1 MRYEYAEP
9 VYKYGVK
16 FGVRMKNGQFIT
28 LGIES
33 SCDETSAAVVGGGR
47 DVLSNIISSQ
57 IKVHQVFGGVVPEI
71 ASRHH
76 LDNINTVIDEALHEA
91 EIELKDVDLIGVT
104 YGPGLVGALL
114 IGLAT
119 AKAMAFAMDKPLV
132 GVHHIQ
138 GHICANYIAHK
149 KLEPPFLALVVSGGH
164 TSIIDVTDYN
174 SHDVLGRTRDDAA
187 GEAFDKVA
195 RVLGLGYP
203 GGPLIDQAAKKGDP
217 HAVEFKRVY
226 LEKDSLDFSFS
237 GIKTGVLNYLN
248 TQKLKGEAVS
258 VNDTAAGFQLAV
270 MEVIVAKAVMAAER
284 MKRDRIVLAGGV
296 AANSLLREMLRD
308 ACDRKGFELYYPPPV
323 LCTDNAAMIG
333 CAAYYKYKA
342 GMVDDYYLDAYPNL
356 AL

>member
-1 MRYEYAEP
+1 
-9 VYKYGVK
+9 
-16 FGVRMKNGQFIT
+16 MKENQFLT

-33 SCDETSAAVVGGGR
+33 SCDETSASIVRGGR
-47 DVLSNIISSQ
+47 DVLSNVIASQ

-76 LDNINTVIDEALHEA
+76 LDNINTVIDNALNEADVT
-91 EIELKDVDLIGVT
+91 LKDVDLIGVT

-119 AKAMAFAMDKPLV
+119 AKAMAYALRKPLV

-138 GHICANYIAHK
+138 GHISANYIEHK
-149 KLEPPFLALVVSGGH
+149 ELKPPFMALVVSGGH
-164 TSIIDVTDYN
+164 TNIVDVTDYN
-174 SHDVLGRTRDDAA
+174 HYEVLGRTRDDAA

-203 GGPLIDQAAKKGDP
+203 GGPLIDEAAKKGNP
-217 HAVEFKRVY
+217 HAVEFKRVF

-248 TQKLKGEAVS
+248 TQKLKGEEIN
-258 VNDTAAGFQLAV
+258 VNDTAASFQLAV

-284 MKRDRIVLAGGV
+284 MKKDKIVLAGGV
-296 AANSLLREMLRD
+296 AANSLLRKMLKE
-308 ACDRKGFELYYPPPV
+308 ACDKKGLELYYPSPI

-333 CAAYYKYKA
+333 CAAYNKYQA
-342 GMVDDYYLDAYPNL
+342 GLVDDYYLDAYPNL